1 MALNNSQY
9 NIIMRIYDKRQQANR
24 HNRERRIEEVYS
36 AVPRIREI
44 DASISSVA
52 VSRAKELLFGGCET
66 ARSLQL
72 SESMQQLIQEKN
84 DLLEANGFSPDYMEP
99 VYDCNACKDTGYI
112 GDEKCRCF
120 KQAVIDMLYTQS
132 NLKQILCR
140 ENFDTFSFSY
150 YNDDIPNPV
159 NNLTPYQNIRKVYS
173 LCREFID
180 NFDTSFQ
187 NILFYGDTGTGKTF
201 LSNCIANELL
211 QRSKSVIYLTAIS
224 LFDLFSKQ
232 AFSNDADDIITSKD
246 LEQYLFDCDLL
257 IIDDLGTES
266 PNSFTNSKLF
276 YCLNE
281 RFLREKSTIISTN
294 LSLEMINS
302 LYSERIYSRLVS
314 NYTLLKLF
322 GDDIRIKKK
331 LNNLSLD

>member
-9 NIIMRIYDKRQQANR
+9 NIIMRIYDRRQSDNR
-24 HNRERRIEEVYS
+24 HDLEQRTAEVY
-36 AVPRIREI
+36 ATVPRIKEIEDALSTAAMARARELI
-44 DASISSVA
+44 LRGGETERSG
-52 VSRAKELLFGGCET
+52 EL
-66 ARSLQL
+66 SL
-72 SESMQQLIQEKN
+72 SMQALIDEKAS
-84 DLLEANGFSPDYMEP
+84 LLRENGFAPDYMELR
-99 VYDCNACKDTGYI
+99 YSCDSCKDTGYV
-112 GDEKCRCF
+112 GDEKCQCF

-132 NLKQILCR
+132 NLKQVLDK

-159 NNLTPYQNIRKVYS
+159 NNLTPYQNIKKVHS
-173 LCREFID
+173 ACKDFIE
-180 NFDTSFQ
+180 NFDTDFQ

-201 LSNCIANELL
+201 LTNCIANELL
-211 QRSKSVIYLTAIS
+211 KRSKSVIYLTAIS

-232 AFSNDADDIITSKD
+232 AFNNDADDVITSKD

-294 LSLEMINS
+294 LSLEMING

-331 LNNLSLD
+331 LNI

>member
-9 NIIMRIYDKRQQANR
+9 NIIMRIYDRRQSENR
-24 HNRERRIEEVYS
+24 HARERRMEEVY
-36 AVPRIREI
+36 AAIPRIKEI
-44 DASISSVA
+44 EASISSAAVA
-52 VSRAKELLFGGCET
+52 RAKELLFGGSET
-66 ARSLQL
+66 ERSLQL
-72 SESMQQLIQEKN
+72 SESIQTLIREKN
-84 DLLEANGFSPDYMEP
+84 DLLEKNGFSFDYMELK
-99 VYDCNACKDTGYI
+99 YDCDECKDTGYI
-112 GDEKCRCF
+112 GDEKCHCF

-132 NLKQILCR
+132 NLKQILYK

-159 NNLTPYQNIRKVYS
+159 NNLTPYQNIKKVHFA
-173 LCREFID
+173 CKEFIE

-201 LSNCIANELL
+201 LTNCIANELIK
-211 QRSKSVIYLTAIS
+211 RSKSVIYLTAIS

-232 AFSNDADDIITSKD
+232 AFSNDTDDIITSKD

-294 LSLEMINS
+294 LSLEMING

-331 LNNLSLD
+331 LSI

>member
-9 NIIMRIYDKRQQANR
+9 NIIMRIYDQRQSENR
-24 HNRERRIEEVYS
+24 HNREHRIEEVYA
-36 AVPRIREI
+36 AVPRIKEI
-44 DASISSVA
+44 EDAISSSAVA
-52 VSRAKELLFGGCET
+52 RAKELLFGGNET
-66 ARSLQL
+66 ERSLQL
-72 SESMQQLIQEKN
+72 SESIKTLIQEKTA
-84 DLLEANGFSPDYMEP
+84 LLEKNGFSSDYMELK
-99 VYDCNACKDTGYI
+99 YDCDACKDTGYI
-112 GDEKCRCF
+112 GDEKCHCF

-132 NLKQILCR
+132 NLKQVLR
-140 ENFDTFSFSY
+140 KENFDTFSFSY

-159 NNLTPYQNIRKVYS
+159 NNLTPYQNIKKVHS
-173 LCREFID
+173 VCQEFIE

-201 LSNCIANELL
+201 LTNCIANELIK
-211 QRSKSVIYLTAIS
+211 RSKSVIYLTAIS

-232 AFSNDADDIITSKD
+232 AFSNDADDVITSKD

-281 RFLREKSTIISTN
+281 RFLREKPTIISTN
-294 LSLEMINS
+294 LSLEMING

-331 LNNLSLD
+331 LNI